1 MATELQLLLINFTQL
16 THEVAFEMAS
26 TIGKSGSNQTEFIV
40 LEAPVKVK
48 NPKRVLAGQVSAVKR
63 ALRKAEEEEIE
74 ELARQAAEIMDSE
87 DESESESDYESD
99 DDSGL
104 DELD

>member
-1 MATELQLLLINFTQL
+1 MATELQLLLIKFTQL
-16 THEVAFEMAS
+16 SHEIAFEMAS
-26 TIGKSGSNQTEFIV
+26 TIGKVQTTPELV
-40 LEAPVKVK
+40 VMEAPVKVK
-48 NPKRVLAGQVSAVKR
+48 NPKRVLAGQMNAVKR

-74 ELARQAAEIMDSE
+74 ELARQAAEIMEES
-87 DESESESDYESD
+87 ESESESDYESD